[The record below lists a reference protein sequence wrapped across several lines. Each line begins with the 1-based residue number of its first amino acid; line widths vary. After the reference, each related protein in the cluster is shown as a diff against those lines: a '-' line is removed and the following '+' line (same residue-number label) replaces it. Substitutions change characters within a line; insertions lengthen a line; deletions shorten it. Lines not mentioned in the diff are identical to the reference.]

1 MRYGMGPEEHP
12 PFRASRKEETA
23 RRIEEREL
31 EEVALCHRAG
41 DRRGGDQTVQ

>member
-1 MRYGMGPEEHP
+1 MGPEEHP
-12 PFRASRKEETA
+12 PFRASRKEEAA